1 MINTT
6 RQYYLDLID
15 GLVRGGMV
23 FELPPELQPEKPQP
37 IELPAPP
44 VELPTQPAA
53 LVTTKP
59 AASFWLLV
67 AAGLIFINQ

>member
-15 GLVRGGMV
+15 DLVRGGMV
-23 FELPPELQPEKPQP
+23 FELPPELQPAKPQP
-37 IELPAPP
+37 IELPAPL

-59 AASFWLLV
+59 ANAFWLLV
-67 AAGLIFINQ
+67 IAGLILINQ